1 MSNVED
7 NVNLD
12 NDIHRSS
19 SSSSSSDAIRDES
32 MDARNVLSWY
42 D

>member
-1 MSNVED
+1 MSNLED

-12 NDIHRSS
+12 DDIHRSS
-19 SSSSSSDAIRDES
+19 SISSSDAIRDDS

>member
-1 MSNVED
+1 MSNIED
-7 NVNLD
+7 YVNLD

-19 SSSSSSDAIRDES
+19 SSSSSDSIRDDS
-32 MDARNVLSWY
+32 MDVRNVLSWY

>member
-1 MSNVED
+1 MSNVKD

-19 SSSSSSDAIRDES
+19 SSSSSDAIRDDC
-32 MDARNVLSWY
+32 MDVRNVLSWY
-42 D
+42 N